1 MVKPKGHYN
10 MQKDNRFF
18 EDLARLATGAAGNFM
33 DAKREM
39 DAWMHTQFEK
49 FMAGMHF
56 VTREEFD
63 AVAGMLAKAREE
75 QEDLKKRLQKLEK
88 SSK

>member
-1 MVKPKGHYN
+1 

-18 EDLARLATGAAGNFM
+18 EDLARLASGAAGNFM
-33 DAKREM
+33 DVKREM
-39 DAWMHTQFEK
+39 ESWMHTQVEK
-49 FMAGMHF
+49 WLAGMHL

-75 QEDLKKRLQKLEK
+75 QEDLKKRLEKLEK
-88 SSK
+88 SIK